1 MQTETKGLFLFTQ
14 PSLKTSSCKP
24 LLLFEGNLCLIKIDF
39 HVITQEKLWGLNS
52 ANNVNTLN
60 RL

>member
-24 LLLFEGNLCLIKIDF
+24 LLLFEGNVYNQNRLSYNNS
-39 HVITQEKLWGLNS
+39 GGSNS
-52 ANNVNTLN
+52 AINVNTIN